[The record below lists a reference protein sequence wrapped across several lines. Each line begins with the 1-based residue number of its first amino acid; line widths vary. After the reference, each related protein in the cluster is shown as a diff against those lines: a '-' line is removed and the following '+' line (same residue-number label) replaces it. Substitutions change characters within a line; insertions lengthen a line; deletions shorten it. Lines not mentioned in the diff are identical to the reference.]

1 MFTHPVGTCS
11 LSLAWPC
18 SRARRRVTR
27 VKDKDDD
34 NEEEAAD
41 DDVEEGRESEDEETL
56 DGRN

>member
-1 MFTHPVGTCS
+1 MFTHPVGTSS

-27 VKDKDDD
+27 VEDEDDAK
-34 NEEEAAD
+34 EEGAD
-41 DDVEEGRESEDEETL
+41 DDADEGGESEDKVTL

>member
-1 MFTHPVGTCS
+1 MCVFTQSIGTSS

-27 VKDKDDD
+27 AKDDD
-34 NEEEAAD
+34 DDEEDVAD
-41 DDVEEGRESEDEETL
+41 DDAEEGEDKETL